1 MKFSLNLLVAAAAL
15 LPNLITA
22 RVIIPNDAVTNG
34 EAFASLKAEALSNFE
49 ITRRDFEPIVKV
61 AQAKRD
67 VDAETIAHVADVTS
81 HQLVARGQKEDLAR
95 WNVIHT
101 DYKKHG
107 QAFITASKEWKSEK
121 DHKKKESALKTAI
134 TELKA

>member
-22 RVIIPNDAVTNG
+22 RVITSDAVTNR
-34 EAFASLKAEALSNFE
+34 EAFASLEAEALSNFE
-49 ITRRDFEPIVKV
+49 ITRRDFEPSVKV

-67 VDAETIAHVADVTS
+67 IDAETVAHVADVTS
-81 HQLVARGQKEDLAR
+81 HQLVARGQKEDLAK

-121 DHKKKESALKTAI
+121 DTKKKEAALKTAI

>member
-22 RVIIPNDAVTNG
+22 RAIPNDAVANR
-34 EAFASLKAEALSNFE
+34 EAFASLKAEDLSNFE
-49 ITRRDFEPIVKV
+49 TTRRDFEPSVKV

-81 HQLVARGQKEDLAR
+81 HQLVAHGQKEDLAK
-95 WNVIHT
+95 WNTIHT

-107 QAFITASKEWKSEK
+107 QAFIAASKQWKSEK
-121 DHKKKESALKTAI
+121 DPKKKEADLTTAI

>member
-22 RVIIPNDAVTNG
+22 RAIPNDAVTNR
-34 EAFASLKAEALSNFE
+34 EAFASLKPEALSNFE
-49 ITRRDFEPIVKV
+49 ITRRDFEPSVKV

-67 VDAETIAHVADVTS
+67 VNAETIAHVADVAS
-81 HQLVARGQKEDLAR
+81 HQLVARGQKEDLAK

-101 DYKKHG
+101 EYKKHG
-107 QAFITASKEWKSEK
+107 QAFVTASKEWKSEK
-121 DHKKKESALKTAI
+121 DAEKKEEALKTAI
-134 TELKA
+134 KELKA